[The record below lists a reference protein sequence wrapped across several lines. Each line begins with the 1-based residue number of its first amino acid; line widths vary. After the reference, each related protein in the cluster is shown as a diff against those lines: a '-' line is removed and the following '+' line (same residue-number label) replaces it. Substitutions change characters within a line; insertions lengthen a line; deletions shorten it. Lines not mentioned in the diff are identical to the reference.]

1 MLWGWDKD
9 RYESMSHTF
18 RLPSLALPI
27 TLPGNDPTP
36 DRRSQLPWAP
46 FPSLPDLR
54 SGLLKPDTVRG
65 ISLDV
70 DQYQAF
76 GMPRNRLHKDI
87 STANLPVLTER
98 EILRNLP
105 IVVDADR
112 PETAPGARRFV
123 K

>member
-1 MLWGWDKD
+1 M
-9 RYESMSHTF
+9 
-18 RLPSLALPI
+18 
-27 TLPGNDPTP
+27 
-36 DRRSQLPWAP
+36 
-46 FPSLPDLR
+46 
-54 SGLLKPDTVRG
+54 
-65 ISLDV
+65 

-112 PETAPGARRFV
+112 PEAAPGAIGGLSSEGRKIWSGLYRPPRHRARTSEHAAYRCLEDATPEDSV
-123 K
+123 YLCSDLNVGLLIKSLQGG